1 LKFLF
6 RFTTYILF
14 NTSDAENQNP
24 PSLLFSSQLKEF
36 QESYVKMDVAQKWFL
51 SSGKCVEDTIYEHCK
66 QLPVE
71 TYLHSWIIDLDD
83 EETEMLFN
91 VEEWN
96 EIRHTLRKLPEVDGN
111 FANSMMRFSDVS

>member
-1 LKFLF
+1 M
-6 RFTTYILF
+6 
-14 NTSDAENQNP
+14 
-24 PSLLFSSQLKEF
+24 LLLTQLKEF
-36 QESYVKMDVAQKWFL
+36 QESYAKMNVAQKWFL

-83 EETEMLFN
+83 QEAEMLFN

-96 EIRHTLRKLPEVDGN
+96 EIRHTVREPPEVDRT
-111 FANSMMRFSDVS
+111 FAESMIRFSNVS